1 MLDSVKDILT
11 KEIDLNEILDKEI
24 ETKHVKEFLAQ
35 EIEIKRLKELL
46 ATEIKLKEFLIQ
58 EIDIKTMFS
67 TSEKEEQE
75 KAAMEGES
83 QQAAKVE
90 IDNTPN
96 VDKPVQ
102 KKRAVPVKLPPYDFA
117 LLESLSKEQEEI
129 LFVHSEIMKF
139 AKAKQYSSVMGRLEY
154 LSSMLKG
161 HFQRSDKELYSY
173 LRTFIQQRYP
183 KREKAFTELSLEMKN
198 ISIEV
203 FFSLAQSPNIPVND
217 NSVDGFIKEFDRV
230 GTLLDRR
237 IHREETVLFV
247 MYEES
252 NEAVSIS

>member
-1 MLDSVKDILT
+1 MLDSVKEILT
-11 KEIDLNEILDKEI
+11 KEIDLNEILEKEI
-24 ETKHVKEFLAQ
+24 DTKHIKDFLAQ

-46 ATEIKLKEFLIQ
+46 ATEIKLKEFLVQ

-67 TSEKEEQE
+67 SSEKEQ
-75 KAAMEGES
+75 
-83 QQAAKVE
+83 
-90 IDNTPN
+90 
-96 VDKPVQ
+96 Q
-102 KKRAVPVKLPPYDFA
+102 KKQVENKKGAKTESDDISKTETPRKKKVAVKLPPYDFS
-117 LLESLSKEQEEI
+117 LLDSLSDEQEEI

-139 AKAKQYSSVMGRLEY
+139 AKAGRYSSVAGRLDY
-154 LSSMLKG
+154 FSTMVKA
-161 HFQRSDKELYSY
+161 HFNRADKELYSY
-173 LRTFIQQRYP
+173 LRLFIQQRYP

-203 FFSLAQSPNIPVND
+203 FFTLTQSPNIPVND
-217 NSVDGFIKEFDRV
+217 KTVGQFLKEFDRV
-230 GTLLDRR
+230 GTLLDMR